1 MRSTPI
7 SRPGDDHVDPR
18 EGDRRTRRVRLTMD
32 TFAKVGDRAGRWSPA
47 LFAGQF
53 STTSFGLSS
62 DAVDLSALAKFAIF
76 T

>member
-1 MRSTPI
+1 
-7 SRPGDDHVDPR
+7 
-18 EGDRRTRRVRLTMD
+18 MD